1 MERLKRI
8 LIAGRTYPY
17 KIDLNVLE
25 AIQERYGSISQFER
39 DLLGYRF
46 KKDEKGAQVYDQEGE
61 PIMYRVEPSIKAI
74 RAVLPEAINEGL
86 AIEAEETGREFASV
100 SEDHVMRNC
109 SISYELLSR
118 MLHDEFKRCFETKK

>member
-8 LIAGRTYPY
+8 LIAGKTYPY

-25 AIQERYGSISQFER
+25 AIQEGYGSISQFER

-46 KKDEKGAQVYDQEGE
+46 KKDENGAQVYSQEGE
-61 PIMYRVEPSIKAI
+61 PVMYKVEPSIRAI
-74 RAVLPEAINEGL
+74 RAALPAAVNEGL
-86 AIEAEETGREFASV
+86 AIEAEETGKEFTPI
-100 SEDHVMRNC
+100 SEEYIMQNC
-109 SISYELLSR
+109 TISFELLSR

>member
-8 LIAGRTYPY
+8 LIAGKTYPY

-25 AIQERYGSISQFER
+25 AIQEGYGSISQFER

-46 KKDEKGAQVYDQEGE
+46 KKDDKGNQVYDKEGE
-61 PIMYRVEPSIKAI
+61 PLMYKVEPSI
-74 RAVLPEAINEGL
+74 RAVRAALPAAVNEGL
-86 AIEAEETGREFASV
+86 AIEAEASGMGFTPV
-100 SEDHVMRNC
+100 SEEYIMQNC
-109 SISYELLSR
+109 TISFELLSH